1 MIVTDFVIS
10 DETLNICEGAMSD
23 GWFNEAR
30 SRPLASALEESYK
43 NGFNDGQAEG
53 MPTALKAE
61 RERINNELD
70 YIKHTESLQDFF
82 VTVHLCDVRKI
93 VRGE

>member
-1 MIVTDFVIS
+1 MNGNL
-10 DETLNICEGAMSD
+10 DEID
-23 GWFNEAR
+23 VR
-30 SRPLASALEESYK
+30 SRPLSEELTEAYRE
-43 NGFNDGQAEG
+43 GYGDGRDATITELG
-53 MPTALKAE
+53 EVEFVAKKAE

-93 VRGE
+93 VRGEP